1 MGPVKE
7 LAPKVMISILPAAIA
22 TAAGSPVAGASYC
35 GLAAGTAK
43 GGSPGSR
50 IAVYRICTPYG
61 CSGSAIMKAFDYA
74 LADGVDIINLSIGQP
89 AAAEFEFSRNP
100 IAIGAFHAV
109 EKGIL
114 VVTSAG
120 NDGPL
125 RETVVNVVPWIF
137 TVSATTIDRNIE
149 THIPLGRNKLIKG
162 GGISFGNHSKS
173 PVYPLLA
180 SEECEPDS
188 LDEHK
193 VKGKIVVCEYH
204 VDDYSIEDRIN
215 EVKNKG
221 GIGFVLVIPD
231 DELNHSGTQTRILSR
246 NSVATILPTVS
257 IDNFKQAPVVA
268 FFSSRGPAY
277 NTPKLLRP
285 DIAAPGTAIL
295 AAWPTNDTEVSRSGQ
310 EPPLFNILSGTSLS
324 CPHVSAIAATLKSQN
339 PTWSSSA
346 IRI

>member
-149 THIPLGRNKLIKG
+149 THIPLGRNKLIKV
-162 GGISFGNHSKS
+162 FK
-173 PVYPLLA
+173 
-180 SEECEPDS
+180 
-188 LDEHK
+188 K
-193 VKGKIVVCEYH
+193 
-204 VDDYSIEDRIN
+204 
-215 EVKNKG
+215 KNN
-221 GIGFVLVIPD
+221 VI
-231 DELNHSGTQTRILSR
+231 LTTSYLSR
-246 NSVATILPTVS
+246 TSFNTNS
-257 IDNFKQAPVVA
+257 
-268 FFSSRGPAY
+268 
-277 NTPKLLRP
+277 
-285 DIAAPGTAIL
+285 
-295 AAWPTNDTEVSRSGQ
+295 
-310 EPPLFNILSGTSLS
+310 
-324 CPHVSAIAATLKSQN
+324 
-339 PTWSSSA
+339 
-346 IRI
+346 

>member
-149 THIPLGRNKLIKG
+149 THIPLGRNKLIK
-162 GGISFGNHSKS
+162 
-173 PVYPLLA
+173 
-180 SEECEPDS
+180 
-188 LDEHK
+188 
-193 VKGKIVVCEYH
+193 
-204 VDDYSIEDRIN
+204 RM
-215 EVKNKG
+215 
-221 GIGFVLVIPD
+221 
-231 DELNHSGTQTRILSR
+231 
-246 NSVATILPTVS
+246 
-257 IDNFKQAPVVA
+257 
-268 FFSSRGPAY
+268 
-277 NTPKLLRP
+277 
-285 DIAAPGTAIL
+285 
-295 AAWPTNDTEVSRSGQ
+295 
-310 EPPLFNILSGTSLS
+310 
-324 CPHVSAIAATLKSQN
+324 
-339 PTWSSSA
+339 
-346 IRI
+346 